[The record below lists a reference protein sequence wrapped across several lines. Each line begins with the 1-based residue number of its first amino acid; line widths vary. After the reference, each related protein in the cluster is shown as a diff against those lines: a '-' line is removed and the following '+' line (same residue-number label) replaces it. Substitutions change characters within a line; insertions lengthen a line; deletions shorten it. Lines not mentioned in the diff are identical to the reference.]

1 MLGSGRN
8 VLDTLGPVEAV
19 VAAVSV
25 MVTVT
30 ARAPLRA
37 GLTCTEEAGLDP
49 HLGGGCS
56 VL

>member
-8 VLDTLGPVEAV
+8 VLDTLGRVEAV
-19 VAAVSV
+19 VTAVSG

-30 ARAPLRA
+30 AHAPLRA
-37 GLTCTEEAGLDP
+37 GLTCKEEAGLDP